1 MDEARID
8 DLPGYRRRIV
18 VESVPGVALAM
29 LEDDFHAMAVTL
41 RHDGSK
47 ILSID
52 PLMDRAPW
60 TTCPGA
66 VAQLRSTFA
75 SGMTL
80 AEVNV
85 RHEKRINCTHLH
97 DLAVLAAAHAKA
109 HGRVVY
115 EVLVSDPVADRRE
128 LELRRDGEV
137 LFRWAEHDRTLVEPA
152 EIAGQ
157 SLHTLRD
164 WIRTLPED
172 LREPARVLQWAGM
185 VGRGRAVMATMTD
198 RKVDR
203 PPDCF
208 ASQPERVE
216 AARRVGEWIDFSD
229 AGERRLPLERLE
241 KAGALSGRPSSS

>member
-1 MDEARID
+1 MDRARID
-8 DLPGYRRRIV
+8 HLPGYRRRIV
-18 VESVPGVALAM
+18 VESAPGVAQAM

-41 RHDGSK
+41 RHDGDR
-47 ILSID
+47 ILAVE

-66 VAQLRSTFA
+66 VVQLRITFA
-75 SGMTL
+75 PGMTL
-80 AEVNV
+80 AEVNG

-97 DLAVLAAAHAKA
+97 DLAVLAAAHTQI

-137 LFRWAEHDRTLVEPA
+137 LFHWAEHDRVLIEPA

-157 SLHTLRD
+157 GLHTLRD
-164 WIRTLPED
+164 WIATLPEH

-229 AGERRLPLERLE
+229 REERRRPLERLE
-241 KAGALSGRPSSS
+241 KARS